1 MYLTFKFSIKD
12 WYISENLDLLVS
24 LHPLNTKLIL
34 IISSTNFNNVFILLV
49 LSNNQCVSL
58 SAAQLF
64 TLDVLDRC

>member
-1 MYLTFKFSIKD
+1 MYLTFKFSIKN

-49 LSNNQCVSL
+49 LSNYQGVSL

-64 TLDVLDRC
+64 ALDVFDRC

>member
-34 IISSTNFNNVFILLV
+34 IVGSTDFNNVFILLV
-49 LSNNQCVSL
+49 LSNYQCVSL
-58 SAAQLF
+58 STAQLLA
-64 TLDVLDRC
+64 LDVFERC